1 MPHACSTC
9 GSHDCRFPSHSGPD
23 SDRVVQLDSQL
34 ATIGKARDLLKSLP
48 STAERAHALDAVDQ
62 LWDARVLE
70 LRAGRTDVELVAELA
85 AGLGRRTA

>member
-1 MPHACSTC
+1 MTC
-9 GSHDCRFPSHSGPD
+9 TRCNSPNCPFPSHSGPD

-48 STAERAHALDAVDQ
+48 ITAERAHALDAVDQ

-70 LRAGRTDVELVAELA
+70 MRAGRTDVELVAELA
-85 AGLGRRTA
+85 VSLGRRVG